1 MSTSKK
7 LALAAF
13 SSAATFLVPLVALA
27 QDDRAGSNLFDVRTW
42 AAIGAGMLIGLAVLG
57 GALGQGRAAA
67 AALEGISR
75 NPGAAARI
83 QTPMILGLAL
93 IESLVL
99 LAFVIAILLKGIAG

>member
-1 MSTSKK
+1 MSLKRK
-7 LALAAF
+7 LSL
-13 SSAATFLVPLVALA
+13 SATIIVTMLIIPAVALA
-27 QDDRAGSNLFDVRTW
+27 QDAAANNFDMNKW
-42 AAIGAGMLIGLAVLG
+42 AAAAAGFAIGIAALG
-57 GALGQGRAAA
+57 GTMGQGRATA

-99 LAFVIAILLKGIAG
+99 FAWVIAFFLQGKIK